1 MSSEEGDV
9 PVGGE
14 GGHQG
19 PMLRQGHHQ
28 IVSYLLLDI
37 RDRLAILLNTRER
50 VETRDPCSGRDT
62 TRYSAISS
70 LDIRDW
76 LAILLDTRERVET
89 RHPCSGRDTTR

>member
-50 VETRDPCSGRDT
+50 EETRDLCSGRDT
-62 TRYSAISS
+62 TRYSAIFS
-70 LDIRDW
+70 
-76 LAILLDTRERVET
+76 
-89 RHPCSGRDTTR
+89 